1 VAPLGDSRGSR
12 ACSEERVAAHVGFE
26 PIDAPA
32 CVLHVVRRY
41 LVTGVVDADARAA
54 LHEVIVNAM
63 TRLAR

>member
-1 VAPLGDSRGSR
+1 M
-12 ACSEERVAAHVGFE
+12 GFE
-26 PIDAPA
+26 PIDAPV